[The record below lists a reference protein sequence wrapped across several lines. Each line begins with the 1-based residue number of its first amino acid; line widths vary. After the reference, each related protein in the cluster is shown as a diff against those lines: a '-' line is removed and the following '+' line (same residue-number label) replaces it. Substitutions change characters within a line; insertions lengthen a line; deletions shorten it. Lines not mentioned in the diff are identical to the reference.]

1 MTHIKYR
8 SVPSKALSITA
19 TWFFRNGKHTFTH
32 KYRHTPHNTLP
43 SRNENALAR
52 YTEVHWS
59 WKSRIHTH
67 SIFLQR
73 AYTSKLC
80 MRVMHKNSDKR
91 LYALLF
97 MFNSHPCF
105 FIIVSPRRNLYK
117 YCVIYQWHHMF
128 FLILIMWIHHK
139 RRKEFSWAMY
149 IGLKK
154 SNITLPIAYENHK
167 QT

>member
-32 KYRHTPHNTLP
+32 KYRHTPHNTLLNP
-43 SRNENALAR
+43 QWKCTRALYR
-52 YTEVHWS
+52 EVHWS
-59 WKSRIHTH
+59 WNSRIHTH

-128 FLILIMWIHHK
+128 FSNFNHVNTPEKTQRVFMNNVH
-139 RRKEFSWAMY
+139 RF
-149 IGLKK
+149 KK
-154 SNITLPIAYENHK
+154 GAI
-167 QT
+167 